1 MRRMLVIS
9 AATAAAASM
18 ANAGITLDVRASSA
32 PNVFGSPSWSAYA
45 SNALNS
51 LHNNLGNIGN
61 RATDPTAYEVMGSH
75 FQPGDV
81 MVSSFKSWRGQ
92 TNPTGAFANEYG
104 NRLHF
109 GLHAYGDGVMQF
121 TLEDLTFQIQSS
133 DGPDALGFS
142 GGFVGLSFNGTTRF
156 GVNWGADRIRGTGD
170 DVMYISGNGQTLI
183 DELVYVGVG
192 NAFWPQPTGGQSDE
206 DAIQDVEDY
215 IFANQ
220 LAITGSY
227 WIQGFAGSDTVRV
240 IPLPTAG
247 GLAFAGLLTLASR
260 RRR

>member
-1 MRRMLVIS
+1 MKLAL
-9 AATAAAASM
+9 AATMAALGGAAAH
-18 ANAGITLDVRASSA
+18 AGITLDVKASSA
-32 PNVFGSPSWSAYA
+32 PNAFGSPSWSAYA

-51 LHNNLGNIGN
+51 LHNNLGNVGN

-75 FQPGDV
+75 FDPGDV
-81 MVSSFKSWRGQ
+81 MVSSFNSWRGQ

-121 TLEDLTFQIQSS
+121 RLEDLTFQIQSS
-133 DGPDALGFS
+133 DPSDALGFA
-142 GGFVGLSFNGTTRF
+142 GDFLGLNFNGATRF
-156 GVNWGADRIRGTGD
+156 GIDWGADRLRGTLD

-192 NAFWPQPTGGQSDE
+192 NAFWPQPTGGQSNE

-215 IFANQ
+215 IFAHQ
-220 LAITGSY
+220 LSITGSY
-227 WIQGFAGSDTVRV
+227 WIQGFAGSDTVQV
-240 IPLPTAG
+240 IPLPTAA
-247 GLAFAGLLTLASR
+247 GLAGFGLLALGAR